1 VARRRRRLTKKQKM
15 TLKMKRKLALL
26 FVVIVL
32 ILIGIIVRLVYI
44 NRVSGE
50 RYTKK
55 VLSQQDTNSMV
66 LPYKRGDIYDRNGTV
81 LATSE
86 KVYNVIL
93 DPGVLWENH
102 DEDPKK
108 DYVEPT
114 LQALVTY
121 FELDRSEL
129 DTIMQEK
136 KSSHYVMLKKQ
147 LTKEEVEEFEAYED
161 ERDDKGNKKH
171 RISGVWLE
179 DSYIRRYPYRTLGC
193 NVIGYTV
200 SGNVGQYGIEQKY
213 SDVLNGEDGRS
224 YNYLNE
230 DLEQSKSVKAPTD
243 GNSVV
248 STIDVTLQG
257 IVEKYI
263 DKFIEDY
270 TNKYVEGPAAKNI
283 GVIMM
288 DPQSGEVL
296 AMAGDVDFNLNDPHD
311 LVGNG
316 YIPQDVYDAMEGN
329 PHILVDKGYMLEREY
344 TQLET
349 NGKLDKENLELF
361 LQNQMWRNYCIS
373 DGFEPGSTVKPLTV
387 AGALEAGI
395 ISDSTTFLCDGGQ
408 AIVEGQK
415 PITCAKKSGH
425 GIISLEGSLMFSCND
440 ALMQIGAME
449 GYDTFLKYQQIF
461 NIGLKTNIDL
471 PGETN
476 NASTVFSKENM
487 GPTELATSS
496 FGQGYNMTM
505 IQEAAAFSSVING
518 GYYYK
523 PHVVK
528 KILDSNGG
536 TVENINPVLVKQTV
550 SAKTSA
556 LIRQYLYHTMYGTAD
571 GNGNNPTG
579 RKARVAGYTMGGKT
593 GTAEKIPR
601 SARKYL
607 VSFIG
612 FAPADNPQVVCY
624 VVVDEPNAVDHI
636 TQASSVYAQEIFK
649 NIMKEA
655 MPYMNIYATEE
666 IPEDMREEVEA
677 ENAAKAEQEDGQEGG
692 GTGEEGEEPE
702 EDTLPEGYLTDP
714 NTGEQVKMPTEEEV
728 QSREEDGILGGIESP
743 LFPKEEPEEPEEPEE
758 GEGQEDPEE

>member
-1 VARRRRRLTKKQKM
+1 MARRRRRLTKKQKM

-230 DLEQSKSVKAPTD
+230 DLEQEKVVKAAIN
-243 GNSVV
+243 GENVM
-248 STIDVTLQG
+248 STMDITLQE
-257 IVEKYI
+257 IVERAIADFQKKYANAFREG
-263 DKFIEDY
+263 DGSY
-270 TNKYVEGPAAKNI
+270 TAAA
-283 GVIMM
+283 IMM
-288 DPQSGEVL
+288 DPNNGEVL
-296 AMAGDVDFNLNDPHD
+296 AMASNRHYDLNDPYNVV
-311 LVGNG
+311 LNG
-316 YIPQDVYDAMEGN
+316 LFTEEESKN
-329 PHILVDKGYMLEREY
+329 LSEEER
-344 TQLET
+344 L
-349 NGKLDKENLELF
+349 NALNEL
-361 LQNQMWRNYCIS
+361 WRNYCIS
-373 DGFEPGSTVKPLTV
+373 DTFEPGSTAKPITV
-387 AGALEAGI
+387 AAALEAGAVH
-395 ISDSTTFLCDGGQ
+395 DGDTFLCDGN
-408 AIVEGQK
+408 QK
-415 PITCAKKSGH
+415 IGDYTIWCSKKIGH
-425 GIISLEGSLMFSCND
+425 GIIDLEGSLMFSCND
-440 ALMQIGAME
+440 ALMQIAAKLE
-449 GYDTFLKYQQIF
+449 EENYSKYQNMF
-461 NIGLKTNIDL
+461 NLGLRTGIDL
-471 PGETN
+471 PGEARTDSLIYYSRE
-476 NASTVFSKENM
+476 NAPNDRLIM
-487 GPTELATSS
+487 GKTDLATNS
-496 FGQGYNMTM
+496 FGQNFNATM
-505 IQEAAAFSSVING
+505 IQMASAFSACING
-518 GYYYK
+518 GYYYQ

-528 KILDSNGG
+528 KITDSSGG
-536 TVENINPVLVKQTV
+536 TVKNVEPVLLRTPI
-550 SAKTSA
+550 SSKTSA
-556 LIRQYLYHTMYGTAD
+556 LIRKYLYHTMYGPTDA
-571 GNGNNPTG
+571 NGNHATG
-579 RKARVAGYTMGGKT
+579 KAARIAGYAMGGKT
-593 GTAEKIPR
+593 GTAERIPR
-601 SARKYL
+601 DKTNYL

-612 FAPADNPQVVCY
+612 FAPADHPEVVLY
-624 VVVDEPNAVDHI
+624 VVVDRPNAEKQS
-636 TQASSVYAQEIFK
+636 TSSFAQEIWK

-655 MPYMNIYATEE
+655 LPYLNIYPTEA
-666 IPEDMREEVEA
+666 IPEDMQEEVAA
-677 ENAAKAEQEDGQEGG
+677 EQAAEQE
-692 GTGEEGEEPE
+692 
-702 EDTLPEGYLTDP
+702 
-714 NTGEQVKMPTEEEV
+714 TEEE
-728 QSREEDGILGGIESP
+728 EE
-743 LFPKEEPEEPEEPEE
+743 EEEQQEE
-758 GEGQEDPEE
+758 GTLIDPQTGETVHMPDPETIDQEDDSVLGDSPVNGNLLDVKPGNATEEDPEENPPDR